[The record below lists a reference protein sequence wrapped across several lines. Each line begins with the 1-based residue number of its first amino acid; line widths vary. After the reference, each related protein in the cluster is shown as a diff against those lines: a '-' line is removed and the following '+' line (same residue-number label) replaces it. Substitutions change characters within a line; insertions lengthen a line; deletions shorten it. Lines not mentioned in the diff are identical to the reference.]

1 MNGVSVFGPDVDVD
15 VDVAVAP
22 TPAVQPSSRLL
33 RVARIVARFVHD
45 LLSEVP

>member
-1 MNGVSVFGPDVDVD
+1 MNGVSVFAPD